1 MMALLSENGLRLGNE
16 THGQKC
22 GNLLSPNGGHSF
34 FDVHF
39 FSPGTSW
46 QPRPLLGMREAL

>member
-1 MMALLSENGLRLGNE
+1 MALLSEKDLRLGNE